1 MAIKFSKEEVAL
13 INSTINLVN
22 EKDRKSMQTIV
33 SKIQKI
39 NKDYKS
45 NTKKASERI
54 LEIRKDDRWYGRGPK
69 VVQTHFNTVAR
80 KIKMNIL
87 SGKSK
92 EARLLYETL
101 KEEAKFPRYKLQFEN
116 AVNEY
121 LTSLDIEFLKGGN

>member
-1 MAIKFSKEEVAL
+1 MAVKFSKEEIKL
-13 INSTINLVN
+13 LNSTINLLS
-22 EKDRKSMQTIV
+22 ETDRKQMQDLIV
-33 SKIQKI
+33 KVMKL
-39 NKDYKS
+39 NKEYKTS
-45 NTKKASERI
+45 RKKASERI

-121 LTSLDIEFLKGGN
+121 LTSLDIEFLKRG

>member
-1 MAIKFSKEEVAL
+1 MQDLIVKVMKLNKE
-13 INSTINLVN
+13 
-22 EKDRKSMQTIV
+22 
-33 SKIQKI
+33 
-39 NKDYKS
+39 YKTS
-45 NTKKASERI
+45 RKKASERI

-121 LTSLDIEFLKGGN
+121 LTSLDIEFLKRG

>member
-33 SKIQKI
+33 SKIQKL
-39 NKDYKS
+39 NEDYKS

-54 LEIRKDDRWYGRGPK
+54 LEMRNDDKWYGRGTK
-69 VVQTHFNTVAR
+69 VVQTHFYTVAR
-80 KIKMNIL
+80 KIKMNL
-87 SGKSK
+87 LLGKSK

-101 KEEAKFPRYKLQFEN
+101 KEEAKFPRYKLHFEN
-116 AVNEY
+116 AINIY
-121 LTSLDIEFLKGGN
+121 LTSLDIEFLKRR